1 MRVDNNM
8 SGFRPQS
15 PQARLKVKAPSGR
28 LPSIFK
34 STGDNSE
41 LNDKSNDFHS
51 SENHDDQMIKQ
62 KVHKRQKLVQAV
74 SFLANRGGL

>member
-8 SGFRPQS
+8 AGFRPLS
-15 PQARLKVKAPSGR
+15 HQARLKVKTSSGR
-28 LPSIFK
+28 LPSVFK

-41 LNDKSNDFHS
+41 LNDKSNDFKS